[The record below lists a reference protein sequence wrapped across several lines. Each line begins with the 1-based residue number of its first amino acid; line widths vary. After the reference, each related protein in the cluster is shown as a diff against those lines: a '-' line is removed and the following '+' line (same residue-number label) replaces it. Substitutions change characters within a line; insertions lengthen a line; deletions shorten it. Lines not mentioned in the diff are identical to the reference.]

1 MKRIH
6 DFYVAIGHLICKIC
20 NTIFRLKFG
29 SIKEKS
35 VLFVSHPDDD
45 TLFFH
50 TAIKKEKP
58 YVVLLTTGWSLK
70 RLHDFIKV
78 MHYYGVKF
86 CVYDIN
92 EHAKHI
98 EEQINKHVQ
107 AILKK
112 GDFKKCFTHN
122 KEGEYGHD
130 THRLVHKC
138 VVRNAACEIFVPVSK
153 ERIEQFSLDPE
164 TVKEKEFIFTR
175 FYKTETFVIDE
186 YRTWMIHEKLER
198 VVPNEKD

>member
-1 MKRIH
+1 MIFH
-6 DFYVAIGHLICKIC
+6 VFYVAIGHIVCKIC
-20 NTIFRLKFG
+20 TTFLRLKN
-29 SIKEKS
+29 INMKENS

-50 TAIKKEKP
+50 TAIKEEKP
-58 YVVLLTTGWSLK
+58 FVVLMTTGWSLK
-70 RLHDFIKV
+70 RLHDFIKA
-78 MHYYGVKF
+78 MKYYGVKF
-86 CVYDIN
+86 CVYSTN
-92 EHAKHI
+92 EHKKNI
-98 EEQINKHVQ
+98 EDSLNKQVK
-107 AILKK
+107 AVLKR
-112 GDFKKCFTHN
+112 GNFERCMTHN
-122 KEGEYGHD
+122 EEGEYGHD
-130 THRLVHKC
+130 THCLVHKC

>member
-1 MKRIH
+1 MKIIH
-6 DFYVAIGHLICKIC
+6 VFYVVIGHIACKIC
-20 NTIFRLKFG
+20 NTFLRLKKRKL
-29 SIKEKS
+29 KENS

-78 MHYYGVKF
+78 MHYYDVRF
-86 CVYDIN
+86 CVYDTN
-92 EHAKHI
+92 EHEKHI
-98 EEQINKHVQ
+98 EDQINKHVQ

-138 VVRNAACEIFVPVSK
+138 VVKNAACEIFVPVSK
-153 ERIEQFSLDPE
+153 ERIEQFPLDRE
-164 TVKEKEFIFTR
+164 TIIEKESVFTR

-186 YRTWMIHEKLER
+186 YRTWMMHEKLER
-198 VVPNEKD
+198 FETNEKD